1 MNNSTSINIQ
11 TGTRPDGK
19 TVGVIKADGARL
31 GSFIA
36 PNDLQINVF
45 GPGGNVV
52 ASLYDGDP
60 QNSLRT
66 TPYLDQEDVQI
77 GAMEEAI
84 EHWGSDRIYVE
95 SSRQGLE
102 LLGRIFQEHLSRRRA
117 EAEEVRKELQEETSS
132 DEHQQPKR
140 VPSEGKLGP
149 EDDSAHWPRLGG
161 MAARKETT

>member
-1 MNNSTSINIQ
+1 MTDSIDIQ

-36 PNDLQINVF
+36 PNSLQVNVF

-60 QNSLRT
+60 KNSLRT
-66 TPYLDQEDVQI
+66 TPYLDQEGVQI

-95 SSRQGLE
+95 SSRQGRE

-117 EAEEVRKELQEETSS
+117 EAEEVRKDFQEEEETSS
-132 DEHQQPKR
+132 EEHQQPEQ
-140 VPSEGKLGP
+140 VPSAGKLGP
-149 EDDSAHWPRLGG
+149 EDDSVHWPRLGG